1 MNARAEKG
9 KTAERN
15 SPDWRAQF
23 VPRWIQSWTVHHP
36 HWTHVM
42 WDETTI
48 LKLAK
53 EMNQLEYVAKK
64 EKYCNR
70 CKKIYSK
77 NFYIVDCH
85 LSLYI

>member
-23 VPRWIQSWTVHHP
+23 VPRWIQSWKVHHP

-48 LKLAK
+48 LKLAT
-53 EMNQLEYVAKK
+53 EMNQLEYVQKKKKIVIDAKK
-64 EKYCNR
+64 V
-70 CKKIYSK
+70 YSK
-77 NFYIVDCH
+77 NF
-85 LSLYI
+85 

>member
-53 EMNQLEYVAKK
+53 EMNQLEYVQKKKNIVIDAKK
-64 EKYCNR
+64 YIQR
-70 CKKIYSK
+70 ILYS
-77 NFYIVDCH
+77 
-85 LSLYI
+85 

>member
-9 KTAERN
+9 KTAKRN

-53 EMNQLEYVAKK
+53 EMNQLEYVPKK

-70 CKKIYSK
+70 CKKVYSK
-77 NFYIVDCH
+77 NCI
-85 LSLYI
+85 